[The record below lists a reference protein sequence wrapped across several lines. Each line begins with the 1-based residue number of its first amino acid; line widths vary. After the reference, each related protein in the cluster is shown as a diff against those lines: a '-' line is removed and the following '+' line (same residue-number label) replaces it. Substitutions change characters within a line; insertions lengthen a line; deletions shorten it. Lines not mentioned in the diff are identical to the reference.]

1 MKVVDRHLTC
11 EFLRVFAV
19 SVGAFLVIFLVVD
32 FFEKLRT
39 FVKFDPRPSDVLIFF
54 AARIPWMLTQIIPVG
69 TLVGTLLSLTL
80 LARHGEVTAFRCAG
94 VPLRRLAVP
103 FLACGLGLALLTA
116 FVQEVVAPKGFAFAR
131 EVWEIR
137 VRKRSPLT
145 LLRAE
150 DLWIRSGERILHV
163 TLAGPEPGVL
173 KGVSVAEIADGRLA
187 RRLDAEEARWEEG
200 GWTLKGV
207 VERSFLPD
215 GSFAADRKESMRYPL
230 SEGPEDFRFEKLK
243 PEEVSWQELGRHL
256 ERYRALGL
264 KTRDLEVG
272 LWTKTSLPFVSV
284 IMALLAFPFAVAAG
298 RRGGTSFGIVL
309 AVALGFA
316 YWMVLAAGLS
326 LGKSGSL
333 PPPLAAWCGNLL
345 FAGVGGALLWRAER
359 RG

>member
-1 MKVVDRHLTC
+1 VKVIDRHLSG
-11 EFLRVFAV
+11 EFLRVFGV
-19 SVGAFLVIFLVVD
+19 SVGAFLLIYLVVD
-32 FFEKLRT
+32 FLEKLRVFT
-39 FVKFDPRPSDVLIFF
+39 KYGPHARDVLLFF
-54 AARIPWMLTQIIPVG
+54 AARVPWMVTQIVPVA

-80 LARHGEVTAFRCAG
+80 LARHGEVTALRCAG

-103 FLACGLGLALLTA
+103 FLACGLALSLATV

-137 VRKRSPLT
+137 IRKRSPLT

-150 DLWIRSGERILHV
+150 DLWIRSGSRILHV
-163 TLAGPEPGVL
+163 ALAGPEPGVL
-173 KGVSVAEIADGRLA
+173 KGVSVAELEDGRVA

-200 GWTLKGV
+200 GWTLKKV
-207 VERSFLPD
+207 VDRSFRPD
-215 GSFAADRKESMRYPL
+215 GSFAVDRREFLRYPL
-230 SEGPEDFRFEKLK
+230 SEGPEDFRFENLE
-243 PEEVSWQELGRHL
+243 PEEVSWRDLGRRI

-264 KTRDLEVG
+264 ETRELEVG
-272 LWTKTSLPFVSV
+272 LWTKTSLPFVSA

-298 RRGGTSFGIVL
+298 RRGSTSFGIVL

-316 YWMVLAAGLS
+316 YWVVLAAGLS

-333 PPPLAAWCGNLL
+333 PPALAAWSGNLL
-345 FAGVGGALLWRAER
+345 FAGVGVVLLLRAEG